1 MRYTADAIT
10 RAAQGV
16 GLRIGPADHTL
27 DANRSWRGRVHAW
40 WVRRCRSWTARPLS
54 VPQMLRLQAAASD
67 PVAYLVTLIPLLRAV
82 LPKRWWYRFVGD
94 PVRLILRL
102 PPTALQAVL
111 RGLLT
116 VQDRDV
122 SRETED
128 PLEELRRLQRRAVYG
143 DEGKTG
149 AVSLLAAT
157 MSVRAT
163 YGEAWYF
170 DPRKWPTS
178 DGYAPFAVALVEYA
192 GVQALEVRRRLEVA
206 DGYSL
211 AHAKP
216 HERDRMQRM
225 AYPQEV
231 C

>member
-1 MRYTADAIT
+1 MRYTA
-10 RAAQGV
+10 AAYAEAMRGAD
-16 GLRIGPADHTL
+16 LRIGPHNRTL
-27 DANRSWRGRVHAW
+27 DADRSLRGRVRAW
-40 WVRRCRSWTARPLS
+40 WVRRCRSWQAKPVS
-54 VPQMLRLQAAASD
+54 VPQMLTLQAAAGD
-67 PVAYLVTLIPLLRAV
+67 PLRYLLALVPILRAV
-82 LPKRWWYRFVGD
+82 LPWRWWYRVVGD

-102 PPTALQAVL
+102 PPTAMQAVL
-111 RGLLT
+111 QGLVT

-122 SRETED
+122 SREADD
-128 PLEELRRLQRRAVYG
+128 PIEMLRRHQRALVHG
-143 DEGKTG
+143 DRTTDG

-163 YGEAWYF
+163 YGDGWYY
-170 DPRKWPTS
+170 DPRRWPTS
-178 DGYAPFAVALVEYA
+178 DGYVPFAVALVEYA

-216 HERDRMQRM
+216 HERERMQRL
-225 AYPQEV
+225 AYPAEV